1 MADFSSIILVPFIL
15 AFLIFVL
22 RFYGRESAS
31 SMFNFSFLL
40 ASLTV
45 AAAGLYLYLRV
56 ADALPPYGTPGFG
69 VLGLALLATAIGR
82 MFMI

>member
-1 MADFSSIILVPFIL
+1 MSNFSTIILVPFIL

-31 SMFNFSFLL
+31 SMRNPSFIL
-40 ASLTV
+40 AFFTV
-45 AAAGLYLYLRV
+45 ASAGAYLYLRISN
-56 ADALPPYGTPGFG
+56 ALPSYGTAGFG
-69 VLGLALLATAIGR
+69 LAGLVLLGIAIAR

>member
-1 MADFSSIILVPFIL
+1 MSNFSTIILVPFIL

-31 SMFNFSFLL
+31 SMRNPSFML
-40 ASLTV
+40 AFLTV
-45 AAAGLYLYLRV
+45 LTAGLYLYLRV
-56 ADALPPYGTPGFG
+56 MNDLPEYGTVGFG
-69 VLGLALLATAIGR
+69 VIGLGLLGTAIAR

>member
-1 MADFSSIILVPFIL
+1 MPDFSTIILIPFIF

-31 SMFNFSFLL
+31 SMRNPSFIMAFLTM
-40 ASLTV
+40 AS
-45 AAAGLYLYLRV
+45 AGAYLYLRITG
-56 ADALPPYGTPGFG
+56 ALPPYSTAGFG
-69 VLGLALLATAIGR
+69 LLGLALLGTAIAR